1 VKTGARW
8 TDEEDQRLL
17 ALRAIRKPIPLIAKK
32 LQRTETA
39 VWDRLLILKN
49 RSKQSALSITSE
61 SDTLSR
67 NKQRRY

>member
-17 ALRAIRKPIPLIAKK
+17 ALRATRKPIPLIAKK

-61 SDTLSR
+61 SNTPSR
-67 NKQRRY
+67 NKQPR